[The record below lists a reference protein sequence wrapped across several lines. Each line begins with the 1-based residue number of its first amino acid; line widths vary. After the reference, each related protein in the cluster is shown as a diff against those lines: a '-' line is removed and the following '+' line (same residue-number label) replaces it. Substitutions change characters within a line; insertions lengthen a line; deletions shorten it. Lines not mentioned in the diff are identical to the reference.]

1 MGSPFAP
8 SLANLLMTQLEKQY
22 IYNREVNQF
31 CSNILYNKSFIYSP
45 PPRVNRRLNS
55 LWSD

>member
-45 PPRVNRRLNS
+45 PPPSEQKIEQFMV
-55 LWSD
+55 